1 MRLLRLE
8 RPDFDLEVIGTDGAI
23 ISTSDCE
30 EIVIAEGAYGYTN
43 IIIKCKDSG
52 ITINGYKLI
61 ETKELPNTVTL
72 RVTTESQ
79 TWEQECT
86 TDTPIPVKNLSL
98 RTKTP
103 YAMPF
108 FAASLSPYNP
118 TT

>member
-8 RPDFDLEVIGTDGAI
+8 QPDFDLEIQDTDGTVI
-23 ISTSDCE
+23 PMDDCE

-43 IIIKCKDSG
+43 VILKCKDSDM
-52 ITINGYKLI
+52 TVNGHILI
-61 ETKELPNTVTL
+61 ETKELPDSVTL
-72 RVTTESQ
+72 RLTTESHI
-79 TWEQECT
+79 WEQECT
-86 TDTPIPVKNLSL
+86 TDTPIPVKTPSL

-103 YAMPF
+103 YAMPP